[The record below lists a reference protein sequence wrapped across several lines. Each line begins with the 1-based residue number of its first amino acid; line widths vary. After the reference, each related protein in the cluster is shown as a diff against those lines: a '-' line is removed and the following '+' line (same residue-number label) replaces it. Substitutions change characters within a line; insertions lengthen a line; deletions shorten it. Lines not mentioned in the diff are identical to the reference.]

1 VTEESTIDEP
11 RELAIQALYEADQM
25 KRRSDEAVA
34 GLSGKAA
41 RLARGVLA
49 ELDTLDQAIEQAAE
63 RWSIE
68 RMPVVDRAVLR
79 LALYELRHEPAT
91 PTAVILSE
99 AVRIAKE
106 YSTERSGRFVN
117 GVLATLAR
125 HERGQQG

>member
-1 VTEESTIDEP
+1 MTDVPTIDEP
-11 RELAIQALYEADQM
+11 RELAIQALYQADQM
-25 KRRSDEAVA
+25 NLVSEDAV
-34 GLSGKAA
+34 GDLSGKAA

-49 ELDTLDQAIEQAAE
+49 ELDALDRAIEQAAE
-63 RWSIE
+63 RWTVD

-79 LALYELRHEPAT
+79 LALYELRHEAAT
-91 PTAVILSE
+91 PTPVILSE

-125 HERGQQG
+125 LERGHEG

>member
-1 VTEESTIDEP
+1 VTEVPTIEEP
-11 RELAIQALYEADQM
+11 RELAIQALYQADQM
-25 KRRSDEAVA
+25 KLAPAEAVA

-41 RLARGVLA
+41 RLARGVLD
-49 ELDTLDQAIEQAAE
+49 ELHSLDTAIEQAAE
-63 RWSIE
+63 RWSID

-79 LALYELRHEPAT
+79 LALYELRNEPAT

-99 AVRIAKE
+99 AVRIVKE

-125 HERGQQG
+125 NERGHEG

>member
-1 VTEESTIDEP
+1 MTDVPAVAEP

-25 KRRSDEAVA
+25 KLGSDDAVA

-49 ELDTLDQAIEQAAE
+49 ELAALDQSIAKAAE
-63 RWSIE
+63 RWSVE

-79 LALYELRHEPAT
+79 LALYELRHEAAT

-125 HERGQQG
+125 SERGHQS